1 MSYEATVEYINQI
14 GEENITIEHLNE
26 WKQKRLIETD
36 TLIKRYIDSHI
47 VVISNILGSKDLLQ

>member
-1 MSYEATVEYINQI
+1 MSYEAAVEYINQI

-26 WKQKRLIETD
+26 WKQKRLVETD

>member
-1 MSYEATVEYINQI
+1 MSYEAAVEYISQI

-26 WKQKRLIETD
+26 WKQKRLVETD
-36 TLIKRYIDSHI
+36 TLIKRYIDCHI